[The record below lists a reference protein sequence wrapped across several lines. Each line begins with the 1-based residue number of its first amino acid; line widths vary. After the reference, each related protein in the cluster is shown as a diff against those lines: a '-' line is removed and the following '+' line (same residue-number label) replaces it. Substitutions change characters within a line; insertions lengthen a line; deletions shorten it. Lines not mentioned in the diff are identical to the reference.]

1 MRASALGLILG
12 LVLCAGALRA
22 MRSVLYGVG
31 VYDAPTIL
39 LVVFDSRLCNAH
51 CWDRAYAANC
61 TNRPCTDAARRVR
74 QRSGLYLNRKPSAGD
89 SPLPW

>member
-39 LVVFDSRLCNAH
+39 AVVLTLATVTLIATIVPALRI
-51 CWDRAYAANC
+51 
-61 TNRPCTDAARRVR
+61 
-74 QRSGLYLNRKPSAGD
+74 AGID
-89 SPLPW
+89 PATTLRDE